1 MLLSGLGPTTTSGA
15 YHGPRAWSGLTKQD
29 SDLRQ
34 TLLVNVHETVQLIV
48 TLMNTLVHRVYVYLK
63 NLLHMSYSP

>member
-1 MLLSGLGPTTTSGA
+1 VLLSGLGPTTMSGA

-34 TLLVNVHETVQLIV
+34 TLSFIVHETVQLIV
-48 TLMNTLVHRVYVYLK
+48 TLMNTLVHRVYVSIK
-63 NLLHMSYSP
+63 NLLHMSHSP